1 MATALTSEGTITSLI
16 PGFEDIF
23 RDYANLVFATAY
35 GVTRSREDAED
46 VVQTIFMRLFQSG
59 LPPDFHKNPKGYL
72 YCAATNQSLT
82 LLRSRRRRPTADI
95 DSATI
100 PDRAAIEDP
109 DEVLRRRLYEAI
121 ENLDA
126 KAVQLLMLRY
136 AQGYTDAEIAKL
148 LGASRVSIAVRLHRA
163 KARLKKLLLTSP
175 GGNHE
180 TPTR

>member
-1 MATALTSEGTITSLI
+1 MPIAAASEGTTRTLI

-59 LPPDFHKNPKGYL
+59 IPPDFHKNPKGYL

-82 LLRSRRRRPTADI
+82 LLRSRRRRPTAPI
-95 DSATI
+95 DVVTI
-100 PDRAAIEDP
+100 PDRVSVGQS

-121 ENLDA
+121 ESLDP
-126 KAVQLLMLRY
+126 KAVQVLMLRY

-148 LGASRVSIAVRLHRA
+148 LGASRVSIAVLLHRA
-163 KARLKKLLLTSP
+163 KSRLKKLLLTPP
-175 GGNHE
+175 GENS
-180 TPTR
+180 